1 MSSIQHSITDYSLH
15 AVYWNP
21 RTYSFYNCNFVP
33 FDQHLSTSS
42 HTTTLTPSPGNHHFT
57 LFYYLFIFL
66 IYLLDSTYDE
76 RSYSTCLSSIQLILF
91 TIMSSGFVILSQ
103 MAGFSSFYG
112 WIIFHCLYIT
122 SLSIHPLIDSYVV
135 SVSWLLWI
143 ILQ

>member
-1 MSSIQHSITDYSLH
+1 MITKIKIINSPFVYVVRMLKICFNKCQAYNTVLLTIVSMLYIGILELTHFITATLCPLTNISPLLH
-15 AVYWNP
+15 IP
-21 RTYSFYNCNFVP
+21 P
-33 FDQHLSTSS
+33 
-42 HTTTLTPSPGNHHFT
+42 TLTPSPGNHHFT

-112 WIIFHCLYIT
+112 
-122 SLSIHPLIDSYVV
+122 
-135 SVSWLLWI
+135 
-143 ILQ
+143 